1 MGPQQVSTIVTAD
14 GSRTL
19 VNARGEGYKSR
30 HGALAEARA
39 VYLEGSGAAARL
51 AVGRPLSVL
60 EVGFGA
66 GLNFLATAAAAEA
79 GTAALDY
86 RALEL
91 APPQAETLA
100 ALGYA
105 ELLAPSPVPAAL
117 VAWRAS
123 FGETMASGWHEF
135 AHGNVTLKLF
145 VGDAL
150 GTTWGEDD
158 TWRVDAVYHDA
169 FSPAELPELWTEAFL
184 SRLAARLTPGGAIV
198 SFSVAGPVRR
208 ALAAV
213 GLKVKKVAGPP
224 GGKREVLVASMP
236 VPTP

>member
-1 MGPQQVSTIVTAD
+1 MSPQQVSTIVTAD

-30 HGALAEARA
+30 HGALAEARG

-51 AVGRPLSVL
+51 AAGQPLRVL

-79 GTAALDY
+79 GNASLDY
-86 RALEL
+86 LALEL

-100 ALGYA
+100 ELGYA
-105 ELLAPSPVPAAL
+105 ELLAPSTVPAAL

-123 FGETMASGWHEF
+123 FGEHMASGWHEF
-135 AHGNVTLKLF
+135 NYDKVTLKLF

-150 GTTWGEDD
+150 GATWGEDE

-184 SRLAARLTPGGAIV
+184 ARLAARLTPSGTVV

-213 GLKVKKVAGPP
+213 GLKVDKVAGPP
-224 GGKREVLVASMP
+224 GGKREVLVARMP
-236 VPTP
+236 GPTP

>member
-1 MGPQQVSTIVTAD
+1 MSPQQVSTIVTAD
-14 GSRTL
+14 GSCTL

-30 HGALAEARA
+30 HGALAEARG

-51 AVGRPLSVL
+51 AAGQPLRVL

-79 GTAALDY
+79 GNASLDY
-86 RALEL
+86 L
-91 APPQAETLA
+91 
-100 ALGYA
+100 
-105 ELLAPSPVPAAL
+105 AL

-123 FGETMASGWHEF
+123 FGEHMARGWHEF
-135 AHGNVTLKLF
+135 NYDKVTLKLF

-150 GTTWGEDD
+150 GATWGEDE

-184 SRLAARLTPGGAIV
+184 ARLAARLTPSGTVV

-213 GLKVKKVAGPP
+213 GLKVDKVAGPP
-224 GGKREVLVASMP
+224 GGKREVLVARMP
-236 VPTP
+236 GPTP